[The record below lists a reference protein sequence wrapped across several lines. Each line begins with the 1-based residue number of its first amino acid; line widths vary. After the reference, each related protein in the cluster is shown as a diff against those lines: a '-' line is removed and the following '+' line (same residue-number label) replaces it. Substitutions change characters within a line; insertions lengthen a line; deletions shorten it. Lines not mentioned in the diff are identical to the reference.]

1 VSLLAHAGRPPS
13 GAVSLF
19 TYLWHYTVA
28 RLLYDDLLR
37 PLGPAALALP
47 VVVVGVLVVRR
58 RRPR

>member
-1 VSLLAHAGRPPS
+1 MSLL
-13 GAVSLF
+13 

-47 VVVVGVLVVRR
+47 VVVGGALLARTRR
-58 RRPR
+58 RR

>member
-1 VSLLAHAGRPPS
+1 MSLLVHAGEVTDAAVSLL
-13 GAVSLF
+13 

-47 VVVVGVLVVRR
+47 VVACAVLVSRR
-58 RRPR
+58 RRSR